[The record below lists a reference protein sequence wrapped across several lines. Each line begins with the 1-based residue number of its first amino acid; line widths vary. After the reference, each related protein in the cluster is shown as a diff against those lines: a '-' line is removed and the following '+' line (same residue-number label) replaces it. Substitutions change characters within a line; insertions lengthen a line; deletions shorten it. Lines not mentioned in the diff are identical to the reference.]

1 MQRTREGRKLVTEG
15 KIVQGIGI
23 SRREVNDR
31 ILEKDVIFLDEHNI
45 VT

>member
-1 MQRTREGRKLVTEG
+1 MQRIREGRKLVTEG
-15 KIVQGIGI
+15 KIVQHIGI

>member
-1 MQRTREGRKLVTEG
+1 MQRIREGRKLVTER

>member
-1 MQRTREGRKLVTEG
+1 MQRIREGRKLVTEG
-15 KIVQGIGI
+15 KIVQRIGI

>member
-1 MQRTREGRKLVTEG
+1 MQRIREGRKLVTEG